1 MMKLSKLLKVLIMEP
16 AENTAI
22 KRNEI
27 NRNRFLEKFF
37 ITPGGTPLI
46 PK

>member
-1 MMKLSKLLKVLIMEP
+1 MNLSKLCKVLIIEP

-22 KRNEI
+22 KRNET

-37 ITPGGTPLI
+37 IVPGGIPFI